1 MIFTLTFPI
10 YVGRNSL
17 MLLFKCPGG
26 GGVLLGILGGGV
38 PPSSPHSDP
47 ISDQKMSFST
57 SVFRPGGGHKTQQH
71 KTEIMSSLLR
81 LKPQQKEFLK
91 FISNSHIT
99 LSFLWIWN
107 WKRRTH

>member
-17 MLLFKCPGG
+17 MLLFKCSGGG
-26 GGVLLGILGGGV
+26 GGVLLGILGGAV
-38 PPSSPHSDP
+38 PPSSPNPDP
-47 ISDQKMSFST
+47 ISDQKMPFST

-71 KTEIMSSLLR
+71 KTEIMSLLLR

-91 FISNSHIT
+91 SISNSHIT
-99 LSFLWIWN
+99 LSFLWIW
-107 WKRRTH
+107 T